1 MLRYS
6 ALALP
11 LVLAACNGNLLPP
24 AQVDNVVDT
33 VTLSALH
40 GGALP
45 IPSAYS
51 IPEGFAVR
59 TDQSAGFDFVYD
71 ILPPS
76 RHVLMPLAAI
86 GLGSTASTNP
96 GLQKRTETFA
106 DIISAPRTGYST
118 TDTLDI
124 APGDVIVARSR
135 VSCYLGVPQYGKL
148 QVLDFDDNARTVRLQ
163 VLANTNCGYRGLA
176 PGVPK
181 S

>member
-1 MLRYS
+1 MVRFS
-6 ALALP
+6 ALVIA
-11 LVLAACNGNLLPP
+11 VAAAACSGNQLPP

-45 IPSAYS
+45 VPSGYS
-51 IPEGFAVR
+51 VPDGRAIR
-59 TDQSAGFDFVYD
+59 TDEAAGFDFVYD

-76 RHVLMPLAAI
+76 RHVLMPLEAI
-86 GLGSTASTNP
+86 GLGSTSTRNP
-96 GLQKRTETFA
+96 GLQKRSESFA
-106 DIISAPRTGYST
+106 DILTAPTSGYLT
-118 TDTLDI
+118 TDSLEI
-124 APGDVIVARSR
+124 QVGDVIVVRSR

-148 QVLDFDDNARTVRLQ
+148 QVLGFDDGARTVTLQ
-163 VLANTNCGYRGLA
+163 VLANTNCGYRDLA